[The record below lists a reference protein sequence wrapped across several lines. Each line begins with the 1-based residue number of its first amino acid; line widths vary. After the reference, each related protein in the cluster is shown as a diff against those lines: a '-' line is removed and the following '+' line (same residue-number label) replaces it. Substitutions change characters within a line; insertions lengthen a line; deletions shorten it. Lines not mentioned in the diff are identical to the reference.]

1 MRRRS
6 FLRLAAAGSACS
18 AASYLPFTST
28 AQAAIPGTVTWGGA
42 YLLDD
47 QTAEMPHTRTALSMN
62 SSSSPTGQSANSAI
76 LEAIRNA
83 DWSKAGIDLRT
94 GLKRKITRYGM
105 SFGLIRESVLQ
116 NGYRPLRDKTVFSL
130 RLIGYNTIFD
140 FQDRRIIS
148 AFAVRGR
155 YFHTAQGNVGQDL
168 LPDLFFDLLANR
180 DNSGS
185 IARFMTDLA
194 LGYGY
199 EVKYRGKNFKYIETV
214 ITPFA
219 AKAADLIDL
228 DPEKHDRNLGFMV
241 STAFS
246 EKLKVPVVPYLKTS
260 ITRNVSREMVVA
272 TTSGDSLLN
281 TSLPFS
287 EAEIEIRVIDYG
299 WEFKESEVQLKKT
312 TDRGA
317 GEYVRQDFY
326 QLQVTLGA
334 RLELQ
339 FLEVETGQKLY
350 AQQFGGQWTFL
361 EYAEKEFQMTR
372 ESRLY
377 MLHETMIDR
386 AMESMINGDLRGQ
399 LYDGLNIEIKNNA
412 GKLIET
418 YYLEALSDDWDV
430 LSAECALI
438 IKQLPRA
445 FGA

>member
-6 FLRLAAAGSACS
+6 FLRLAAAGSLCGAG
-18 AASYLPFTST
+18 SYFPLTTT

-47 QTAEMPHTRTALSMN
+47 QTMDMPHTKKALSLN
-62 SSSSPTGQSANSAI
+62 SSSSLTGQSANSAI
-76 LEAIRNA
+76 LEAIRDA
-83 DWSKAGIDLRT
+83 DWSTAGIDLRT

-105 SFGLIRESVLQ
+105 SFGLVRESVLQ
-116 NGYRPLRDKTVFSL
+116 KGYRPLKDKTVFAL

-140 FQDRRIIS
+140 FQERRIIS

-155 YFHTAQGNVGQDL
+155 YFQASNGRVGEDA
-168 LPDLFFDLLANR
+168 LPKLFFDLLANR
-180 DNSGS
+180 NNSGS

-194 LGYGY
+194 LDYDY
-199 EVKYRGKNFKYIETV
+199 EIKYRGKNFRYTETV
-214 ITPFA
+214 VSPFA
-219 AKAADLIDL
+219 AKAADLINLDL
-228 DPEKHDRNLGFMV
+228 EKHDRNLGFMV

-246 EKLKVPVVPYLKTS
+246 EKVQVPIVPYLKTS
-260 ITRNVSREMVVA
+260 ITRNVTREMVVA

-287 EAEIEIRVIDYG
+287 DAEIEIRIIDHG

-312 TDRGA
+312 TDSGA
-317 GEYVRQDFY
+317 GEYVKQDFY
-326 QLQVTLGA
+326 QLQVALGA

-339 FLEVETGQKLY
+339 FVDVETGEGLY
-350 AQQFGGQWTFL
+350 SQQFGGRWTFL
-361 EYAEKEFQMTR
+361 EYARTEFQMTR

-386 AMESMINGDLRGQ
+386 AMESMVNQDLRGQ
-399 LYDGLNIEIKNNA
+399 LYDGLDIEIKNDA

-418 YYLEALSDDWDV
+418 YYLEALADDWDV
-430 LSAECALI
+430 LSTECASVKKL
-438 IKQLPRA
+438 LPRA